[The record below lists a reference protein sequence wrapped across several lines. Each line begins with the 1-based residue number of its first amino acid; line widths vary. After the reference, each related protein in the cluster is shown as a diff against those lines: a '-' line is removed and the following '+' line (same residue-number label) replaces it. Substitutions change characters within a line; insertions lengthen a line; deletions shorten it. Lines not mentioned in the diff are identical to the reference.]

1 MATDAAFREAPMPKR
16 SNAPDAGRR
25 NFLKGATL
33 AGAAALAPP
42 VAASTQAS
50 DPPKGSTKAAVP
62 GPKLAAAETMPPSKD
77 PVSQTTSG
85 GDFMVDV
92 FKTLDIDYLAMN
104 CASSFRGLHE
114 AVLNHGGNTKPEIL
128 TCPHEE
134 IAVHMAQGYAKIE
147 GKPMAMICHG
157 VVGLQHAT
165 MAMYNAWCDRV
176 PVIVMGGNIIEAN
189 KRGPGA
195 EWVHSA
201 IDPGAIARDFVKW
214 DDQPTSLQHFAESA
228 VRAYK
233 VATTPPMAP
242 VMLSLDAELQENPI
256 ADAETLKIP
265 KLSKVIPPQ
274 GDSAAL
280 AELAKMLVVAENPVI
295 IVDRVAR
302 TPAGMA
308 RLVELAETLQCAVID
323 NVGRMNFPSR
333 HPLNQSFRRAILR
346 QADVIVAMEVNELWG
361 SLNAFSDR
369 IVSSKPNYKQGAKI
383 VTLGSRDLYMK
394 SNYQDFGR
402 YQEVDLTI
410 GGDAEASLPILI
422 EQIKRLIDDGKTSA
436 FAARGQKLAAAKLA
450 AVEQAKSDATI
461 GWDASP
467 ITTARLCAEV
477 YGQIKDEDWSLVGT
491 AIRLTWPH
499 RLWKFDKPYQWNG
512 VSGGAGVGYNLPAS
526 LGAALANK
534 RHGRLTLA
542 FGGDGDFLF
551 APSTLWTA
559 AHHRIPMLYI
569 VHNNRAYHQEYMYL
583 QAMAARHGRG
593 ITNTATGIT
602 ITDPNVDYAT
612 IARGFGVHGEGP
624 IIDPKDLG
632 PALKRAIAVVKTGQ
646 PAVIDVV
653 TDPR

>member
-1 MATDAAFREAPMPKR
+1 MSKR
-16 SNAPDAGRR
+16 NPSPNTARR

-33 AGAAALAPP
+33 AGAAALTNP
-42 VAASTQAS
+42 AAANMPAS
-50 DPPKGSTKAAVP
+50 GISKEGAKAAVP
-62 GPKLAAAETMPPSKD
+62 GPKLAAAETMPPADPD
-77 PVSQTTSG
+77 PVSQSSSG

-92 FKTLDIDYLAMN
+92 LKSLDIDYLAMN

-114 AVLNHGGNTKPEIL
+114 AVINHGGNTKPEII

-195 EWVHSA
+195 EWVHA
-201 IDPGAIARDFVKW
+201 AVDPAALVRDFVKW
-214 DDQPTSLQHFAESA
+214 DDQPVSLQHFAESA

-256 ADAETLKIP
+256 ADAQALRIP
-265 KLSKVIPPQ
+265 KFSRVIPPQ
-274 GDSAAL
+274 GDDAAL
-280 AELAKMLVVAENPVI
+280 AELAKMLVAAENPVI
-295 IVDRVAR
+295 LCDRVAR
-302 TPAGMA
+302 TPAGMPL
-308 RLVELAETLQCAVID
+308 LVQLAETLQCAVVD
-323 NVGRMNFPSR
+323 NYGRMNFPSR
-333 HPLNQSFRRAILR
+333 HPLNHSFRRSVIA
-346 QADVIVAMEVNELWG
+346 QADLIVAMEVNELWG
-361 SLNAFSDR
+361 SLHSFSDR
-369 IVSSKPNYKQGAKI
+369 IVRTSDPTYKKTAKI

-394 SNYQDFGR
+394 SNYQDLGR

-410 GGDAEASLPILI
+410 AGDAEASLPALI
-422 EQIKRLIDDGKTSA
+422 EQVKRQTDEVRKSA
-436 FAARGQKLAAAKLA
+436 FEARGKKLAAAKLA
-450 AVEQAKSDATI
+450 TIEQAKSDATI

-491 AIRLTWPH
+491 SIRLTWPH
-499 RLWKFDKPYQWNG
+499 KLWNFDKPYQWNG
-512 VSGGAGVGYNLPAS
+512 VAGGAGVGYTLPAS

-534 RHGRLTLA
+534 RHGRLTVA
-542 FGGDGDFLF
+542 FGGDGDFMF
-551 APSTLWTA
+551 VPSTLWTA

-593 ITNTATGIT
+593 IARTDIGTT
-602 ITDPNVDYAT
+602 IKDPNVDYAAV
-612 IARGFGVHGEGP
+612 ARGFGVYGEGP
-624 IIDPKDLG
+624 ITDPKDLA
-632 PALKRAIAVVKTGQ
+632 PALKRAIAMVKTGQ
-646 PAVIDVV
+646 PALIDVV

>member
-1 MATDAAFREAPMPKR
+1 MSKR
-16 SNAPDAGRR
+16 SPSTNSGRR

-33 AGAAALAPP
+33 AGAAALTSP
-42 VAASTQAS
+42 VAANMPVSGLS
-50 DPPKGSTKAAVP
+50 KESLKAAVP
-62 GPKLAAAETMPPSKD
+62 GPKLTAAETMPPADPD
-77 PVSQTTSG
+77 PVSQSSSG

-92 FKTLDIDYLAMN
+92 LKSLDIDYLAMN

-114 AVLNHGGNTKPEIL
+114 AVINYGGNTKPEII

-134 IAVHMAQGYAKIE
+134 IAVHMAQGYAKME

-176 PVIVMGGNIIEAN
+176 PVIVIGGNILEAD

-195 EWVHSA
+195 EWVHA
-201 IDPGAIARDFVKW
+201 AVDPAALVRDFVKW
-214 DDQPTSLQHFAESA
+214 DDQPASLQHFAESA

-256 ADAETLKIP
+256 PDARALHIP
-265 KLSKVIPPQ
+265 KFSRVTPPQ
-274 GDSAAL
+274 GDDVAL
-280 AELAKMLVVAENPVI
+280 AELAKMLVAAENPVI
-295 IVDRVAR
+295 LCDRVAR
-302 TPAGMA
+302 TPAGMPL
-308 RLVELAETLQCAVID
+308 LVQLAETLQCAVVD
-323 NVGRMNFPSR
+323 NIGRMNFPSR
-333 HPLNQSFRRAILR
+333 HPLNQSFRRSVIA
-346 QADVIVAMEVNELWG
+346 QADLIVAMEVNELWG
-361 SLNAFSDR
+361 SLHSFNDR
-369 IVSSKPNYKQGAKI
+369 IVRTSDPTYKKTAKI

-394 SNYQDFGR
+394 SNYQDLGR

-410 GGDAEASLPILI
+410 AGDAEASLPVLI
-422 EQIKRLIDDGKTSA
+422 EQVKRLTDEGRKSA
-436 FAARGQKLAAAKLA
+436 FEARGKKLAAAKLA
-450 AVEQAKSDATI
+450 TVEQAKSDATI

-491 AIRLTWPH
+491 SIRLAWPH
-499 RLWKFDKPYQWNG
+499 KLWNFDKPYQWNG
-512 VSGGAGVGYNLPAS
+512 VAGGAGIGYTLPAS

-542 FGGDGDFLF
+542 FGGDGDFMF
-551 APSTLWTA
+551 VPSTLWTA

-593 ITNTATGIT
+593 ITKTDIGTT
-602 ITDPNVDYAT
+602 IKDPNVDYAAV
-612 IARGFGVHGEGP
+612 ARGFGVYGEGP
-624 IIDPKDLG
+624 ITDPKDLA
-632 PALKRAIAVVKTGQ
+632 PALKRAIAMVKTGQ
-646 PAVIDVV
+646 PALVDVV
-653 TDPR
+653 MDPR

>member
-1 MATDAAFREAPMPKR
+1 MSKR
-16 SNAPDAGRR
+16 SNSPDAGRR

-33 AGAAALAPP
+33 AGAAALTTP
-42 VAASTQAS
+42 VAANTQIS
-50 DPPKGSTKAAVP
+50 GVPRPRSKAASP

-77 PVSQTTSG
+77 PITQTTSG

-92 FKTLDIDYLAMN
+92 FKTLDIEYLAMN

-114 AVLNHGGNTKPEIL
+114 AVLNHGSNTKPEIL

-189 KRGPGA
+189 KRGTYP

-201 IDPGAIARDFVKW
+201 IDPAAIVRDFVKW
-214 DDQPTSLQHFAESA
+214 DDQPTSLQHFAESI

-233 VATTPPMAP
+233 VATTPPVAP

-256 ADAETLKIP
+256 SEAETLRIP
-265 KLSKVIPPQ
+265 KLSKVTPPQ

-280 AELAKMLVVAENPVI
+280 AELAKMLVAADNPVI
-295 IVDRVAR
+295 ICDRMAR

-308 RLVELAETLQCAVID
+308 RLVELAETLQCAVVD
-323 NVGRMNFPSR
+323 NGGRMNFPSR
-333 HPLNQSFRRAILR
+333 HPLNQSFRRIVIG
-346 QADVIVAMEVNELWG
+346 QADVILAMEVNDLWG
-361 SLNAFSDR
+361 SLNAFNDR
-369 IVSSKPNYKQGAKI
+369 IVRTSRANYKKDTKI
-383 VTLGSRDLYMK
+383 VTLGSRDLYLK
-394 SNYQDFGR
+394 ANYQDFGR
-402 YQEVDLTI
+402 YQEADLTI
-410 GGDAEASLPILI
+410 AGDAETSLPTLI
-422 EQIKRLIDDGKTSA
+422 EQVKRLVDDGKKSA
-436 FAARGQKLAAAKLA
+436 FEARGKKLAAAKLA
-450 AVEQAKSDATI
+450 VVERAKSDATI

-467 ITTARLCAEV
+467 ITTARMCAEV
-477 YGQIKDEDWSLVGT
+477 YGQIKDEDWSLVGSS
-491 AIRLTWPH
+491 IRLTWPQ
-499 RLWKFDKPYQWNG
+499 RLWNIDRPYRWNG
-512 VSGGAGVGYNLPAS
+512 LSGGFGVGYNLPAS

-534 RHGRLTLA
+534 KYGRLTLA
-542 FGGDGDFLF
+542 FGGDGDFMF
-551 APSTLWTA
+551 VPSTLWTA

-593 ITNTATGIT
+593 IANTEIGTT
-602 ITDPNVDYAT
+602 IKDPNVDYAAV
-612 IARGFGVHGEGP
+612 ARGFGVYGEGP

-632 PALKRAIAVVKTGQ
+632 PALKRAIAMVKTGQ
-646 PAVIDVV
+646 PALVDVV
-653 TDPR
+653 CDPR

>member
-1 MATDAAFREAPMPKR
+1 MPKR
-16 SNAPDAGRR
+16 SNALDSGRR

-33 AGAAALAPP
+33 AGAAALATP
-42 VAASTQAS
+42 VAANKPISGVPQTRA
-50 DPPKGSTKAAVP
+50 KAVVP

-77 PVSQTTSG
+77 PVSQSTSG

-92 FKTLDIDYLAMN
+92 FKTLDVDYLAMN

-201 IDPGAIARDFVKW
+201 IDPAAIVRDFVKW

-233 VATTPPMAP
+233 VAITPPMAP

-256 ADAETLKIP
+256 ADAETLRIP

-274 GDSAAL
+274 GDTAAL
-280 AELAKMLVVAENPVI
+280 AELAKMLVNAETPVI
-295 IVDRVAR
+295 ICDRLAR

-323 NVGRMNFPSR
+323 NAGRMNFPSR
-333 HPLNQSFRRAILR
+333 HPLNQSFRRGIIG
-346 QADVIVAMEVNELWG
+346 QADVLVAMEVNELWG

-369 IVSSKPNYKQGAKI
+369 IVRSSRPSYKSGAKI

-402 YQEVDLTI
+402 YQEVDLNI
-410 GGDAEASLPILI
+410 GGDAEASLPTLI
-422 EQIKRLIDDGKTSA
+422 EQVKRLIDDGKKAT
-436 FAARGQKLAAAKLA
+436 FAARGKKLAAARLA
-450 AVEQAKSDATI
+450 AIEQAKSDATI

-467 ITTARLCAEV
+467 ITTARMCAEV

-491 AIRLTWPH
+491 TIRLTWPH
-499 RLWKFDKPYQWNG
+499 RLWNFDKPHQWNG

-542 FGGDGDFLF
+542 FGGDGDFMF
-551 APSTLWTA
+551 VPSTLWTA

-569 VHNNRAYHQEYMYL
+569 LQNNRAYHQEYMYL

-593 ITNTATGIT
+593 ITNTEIGTT
-602 ITDPNVDYAT
+602 IKDPNVDYAT
-612 IARGFGVHGEGP
+612 VARGFGVHGEGP
-624 IIDPKDLG
+624 ITDPNDLG
-632 PALKRAIAVVKTGQ
+632 PALKRAIAMVKTGQ
-646 PAVIDVV
+646 PALVDVV

>member
-1 MATDAAFREAPMPKR
+1 MSKR
-16 SNAPDAGRR
+16 SPSANTGRR

-33 AGAAALAPP
+33 AGAAALTTP
-42 VAASTQAS
+42 VAATVS
-50 DPPKGSTKAAVP
+50 DTSKEGARQSIKENAKAAVP
-62 GPKLAAAETMPPSKD
+62 GPKLAAAETMPPADPD
-77 PVSQTTSG
+77 PVSQSSSG

-92 FKTLDIDYLAMN
+92 LKSLDIDYLAMN
-104 CASSFRGLHE
+104 CASSFRGIHE
-114 AVLNHGGNTKPEIL
+114 AVINHGGNTKPEII

-134 IAVHMAQGYAKIE
+134 IAVHMAQGYAKME

-176 PVIVMGGNIIEAN
+176 PVIVMGGNIMEAN

-195 EWVHSA
+195 EWVHA
-201 IDPGAIARDFVKW
+201 AVDPAALVRDFVKW
-214 DDQPTSLQHFAESA
+214 DDQPVSLQHFAESA

-256 ADAETLKIP
+256 PDPQALRIP
-265 KLSKVIPPQ
+265 KFSRVIPPQ
-274 GDSAAL
+274 GDDAAL
-280 AELAKMLVVAENPVI
+280 AELAKMLVAAENPVI
-295 IVDRVAR
+295 LCDRVAR
-302 TPAGMA
+302 TPAGMPL
-308 RLVELAETLQCAVID
+308 LVQLAETLQCAVVD
-323 NVGRMNFPSR
+323 NFGRMNFPSR
-333 HPLNQSFRRAILR
+333 HPLNHSFRRSVIA

-361 SLNAFSDR
+361 SLHSFSDR
-369 IVSSKPNYKQGAKI
+369 IVRTSDPNYKKTAKI
-383 VTLGSRDLYMK
+383 VTLGTRDLYMK
-394 SNYQDFGR
+394 SNYQDLGR

-410 GGDAEASLPILI
+410 AGDAEASLPTLI
-422 EQIKRLIDDGKTSA
+422 EQVKRLIDEGRKSA
-436 FAARGQKLAAAKLA
+436 FEARGKKLAAAKLA
-450 AVEQAKSDATI
+450 TVEQAKSDATI

-491 AIRLTWPH
+491 SIRLAWPH
-499 RLWKFDKPYQWNG
+499 KLWNFDKPYQWNG
-512 VSGGAGVGYNLPAS
+512 VAGGAGVGYTLPAS

-542 FGGDGDFLF
+542 FGGDGDFMF
-551 APSTLWTA
+551 VPSTLWTA

-593 ITNTATGIT
+593 ITKTDIGTT
-602 ITDPNVDYAT
+602 IKDPNVDYAAV
-612 IARGFGVHGEGP
+612 ARGFGVYGEGP
-624 IIDPKDLG
+624 ITDPGDLA
-632 PALKRAIAVVKTGQ
+632 PALKRAIAMVKTGQ
-646 PAVIDVV
+646 PALLDVV
-653 TDPR
+653 MDPR